1 MFNQIKENLQ
11 QSLQQLI
18 KEFFPAGS
26 SIPPIEL
33 EIPSDKQHGDLACNI
48 ALKSAKIMKKAPMLI
63 AQEMK
68 DAFWRQ
74 MQSSTLKDYI
84 QSIEVKNPGF
94 INFHFSQKF
103 FESILKEIIERKD
116 QFGQSDLGKQTKVL
130 LEFVSANPTGPLSI
144 AHARQAAV
152 GDALVNIL
160 NFVGCQAEGEYYV
173 NDGGNQINILGQS
186 IRYRAQEIL
195 GQSVDFPED
204 GYQGEYIRD
213 MAQDFIRKNNIKD
226 ITTLNSFDLDA
237 FRSYGTTELLDII
250 NKDLEDFGVIFKHW
264 AYESKIATYNRIE
277 ELLDY
282 LQRKLLVYKKEGAL
296 WFKSTDFGDDKD
308 RVVKKS
314 DGSYTYL
321 TPDIVYH
328 KNKLERGYQ
337 KLINIWGPDHHG
349 YIPRLKASVEALG
362 YEAGALEVLIVQLAT
377 IYKQG
382 KAVSMSTRRGQ
393 YISLREVIDEVGTDA
408 ARFFFLMRHINAHLD
423 FDLELAKKQT
433 PENPVYYI
441 QYAHARVY
449 SINNNAREAQV
460 SAASADFTLLKE
472 EEEIQLIKKLGE
484 FPLALAHCYQ
494 QLDPFPLVNYLQ
506 ESAAC
511 FHRFYD
517 AHRVIVDDKDLASQR
532 LALVN
537 AARIVLANG
546 LKLLGVSTPEK
557 M

>member
-1 MFNQIKENLQ
+1 
-11 QSLQQLI
+11 
-18 KEFFPAGS
+18 
-26 SIPPIEL
+26 
-33 EIPSDKQHGDLACNI
+33 
-48 ALKSAKIMKKAPMLI
+48 
-63 AQEMK
+63 
-68 DAFWRQ
+68 
-74 MQSSTLKDYI
+74 
-84 QSIEVKNPGF
+84 
-94 INFHFSQKF
+94 
-103 FESILKEIIERKD
+103 
-116 QFGQSDLGKQTKVL
+116 
-130 LEFVSANPTGPLSI
+130 
-144 AHARQAAV
+144 
-152 GDALVNIL
+152 
-160 NFVGCQAEGEYYV
+160 
-173 NDGGNQINILGQS
+173 
-186 IRYRAQEIL
+186 
-195 GQSVDFPED
+195 
-204 GYQGEYIRD
+204 
-213 MAQDFIRKNNIKD
+213 
-226 ITTLNSFDLDA
+226 
-237 FRSYGTTELLDII
+237 
-250 NKDLEDFGVIFKHW
+250 
-264 AYESKIATYNRIE
+264 
-277 ELLDY
+277 
-282 LQRKLLVYKKEGAL
+282 
-296 WFKSTDFGDDKD
+296 
-308 RVVKKS
+308 
-314 DGSYTYL
+314 
-321 TPDIVYH
+321 DIVYH

-546 LKLLGVSTPEK
+546 L
-557 M
+557 